1 MDFKTRHYALR
12 TPDGYLGMDARTK
25 QLEIYEDWQS
35 AVDNCQ
41 GCDVVAVEVY
51 DQRQKSVIDEMNE
64 MLSKLDVY
72 DGSSGSVALQ
82 DEIDNILAKVR
93 GEDSNPST
101 LHSEKQGD

>member
-51 DQRQKSVIDEMNE
+51 DQRQKSVIDEMFE
-64 MLSKLDVY
+64 TGHDAAPVH
-72 DGSSGSVALQ
+72 
-82 DEIDNILAKVR
+82 R
-93 GEDSNPST
+93 GWLTE
-101 LHSEKQGD
+101 GIIRM